1 MRALLI
7 QHAHTSPL
15 YSYIHT
21 HSTSSHSF
29 SSLSSTG
36 PANSAFSQPQSL
48 EADTTVVAPSL
59 SEEDGSSQP
68 GSLDANQS
76 GDSIGNSSFGE
87 EPGPSGSGNSAGAP
101 LTIGQQK
108 ATAILPEIHPVTGEY
123 VVNCYLLSFNYTS
136 ASFLSRTP
144 VAHA

>member
-1 MRALLI
+1 M
-7 QHAHTSPL
+7 
-15 YSYIHT
+15 
-21 HSTSSHSF
+21 
-29 SSLSSTG
+29 
-36 PANSAFSQPQSL
+36 
-48 EADTTVVAPSL
+48 VAPSL
-59 SEEDGSSQP
+59 SEEDGSAQA

-87 EPGPSGSGNSAGAP
+87 EPGPSGSGNSGATP

-108 ATAILPEIHPVTGEY
+108 ATAILPEIHPVTGELVASTL
-123 VVNCYLLSFNYTS
+123 VVNYSFIHPS